1 MLKLHELPVE
11 IRSKVYYLSDSAALL
26 LTCKAFALR
35 SVWPELQHTLPPCAR
50 ERALFAFQERTL
62 RWLSTAALNDILS
75 DDHLHVD
82 EVDVAKFVLDV
93 DKCASCVRWGLLPLH
108 LPDAYSMPRI
118 GPGVR
123 HWRPFLEPVHIQ
135 RMPEDRVGLSFLAY
149 ANNYVYG
156 SLLGGGLVQWDVE
169 KACEVQRFAP
179 HMTACC
185 LQVVAYGQQLA
196 AGSIYGK
203 IVLFDLS
210 KAVPT
215 YLEELDSGSRQMI
228 RTMTAHAEHMVC
240 AFSNTVQLWRLTPLT
255 STSTSTSTST
265 TTTTPTT
272 TIIQLQ
278 WELSCAHNWHEN
290 TISVL
295 TIWQGMYVIS
305 ACYDGSICVFDQ
317 ESRTMLCGV
326 RTFSLLLHLV
336 AYKDKLFSLQQTG
349 HLLEWTL
356 NSERRLQRTRTV
368 CLCGSTLLISGRK
381 LLSMSYTKLRVLDAE
396 SLQHEVTLWSP
407 GTLRPMLATRT
418 AVVGIM
424 VNAEMYSNLVI
435 WR

>member
-11 IRSKVYYLSDSAALL
+11 IRSKVYYLSDSTALL

-62 RWLSTAALNDILS
+62 RWLSTAALKDILS

-305 ACYDGSICVFDQ
+305 ACYDGTICVFDQ